1 MGIPLKAIT
10 DSATKPI
17 SIPEESDQVSERSD
31 AGSSIV
37 RGSDRLRQGKKLVS
51 GIRSE
56 AEAVGS

>member
-17 SIPEESDQVSERSD
+17 SIPEGSDQASERSD

-37 RGSDRLRQGKKLVS
+37 RGSDRLRQEEK
-51 GIRSE
+51 
-56 AEAVGS
+56 VGERDPE